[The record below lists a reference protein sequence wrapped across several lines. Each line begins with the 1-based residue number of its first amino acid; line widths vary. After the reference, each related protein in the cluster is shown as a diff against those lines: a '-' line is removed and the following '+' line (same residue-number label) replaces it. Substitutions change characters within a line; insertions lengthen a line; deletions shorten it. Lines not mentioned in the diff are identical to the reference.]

1 MNFPTLVA
9 AVLLGPVLL
18 SGGPSVAAGWHNS
31 LAPRGQHS
39 SPLTLARDGE
49 TDYVIVIPAQPTSQD
64 NKAAED
70 LARWLGEM
78 TGAEFR
84 IVPDSAPAIA
94 TEISVGRTNRL
105 AKAEVPQAAAGL
117 GDEGYA
123 IGAHGARLFLL
134 GGRLRGPIYAV
145 YALLEEDLGCRWY
158 AGESSRLP
166 HRRTLRLRPVPRAY
180 TPPLLIRDPFYFA
193 AFNPTWSLRNRTNA
207 PRAPVPEEWGGH
219 VDYDGLFVHTF
230 NQLVPPDQYFK
241 NHPEYFALVD
251 GQRTLEQL
259 CLTNPEV
266 VKIATANVLRVLEEH
281 PNTEIVEV
289 SANDNDSHCT
299 CPACARIDAENGSP
313 AGSLITFVNQV
324 AAAVEKAHPGVWVS
338 TLAYQHTVDAP
349 TRVRP
354 RQNVVVR
361 LCNNF
366 HAGRYPFV
374 DFVSS
379 DHPESKRYRQEISAW
394 SAICN
399 QLTIWDYTAN
409 FGHYLAPLP
418 NMQVLAP
425 SVRYYVAH
433 KVKGVMLEGTYQGA
447 GGERMEMRSW
457 VMAKLLWDPTREVEE
472 LTRDFVQG
480 YYEEAA
486 PAIFAYYELLDR
498 AGSERPEVN
507 MYYNMDAPFLSR
519 EFLDQATA
527 LFDRAEAL
535 ARSDEIRRRVQL
547 ARLPIIYVKLCQ
559 GPEFTGPDRY
569 RSLIA
574 EFEKEARRENVVFT
588 REGSPNLDLRLQ
600 EWRTDLSVSERL
612 SDIKPSEVEVWP
624 LPAVWRFA
632 IDPEDVG
639 GSKAWYGAS
648 FNDADW
654 AEVRSD
660 RGNGW
665 DSQGF
670 PGYTGFGWYRQ
681 TIAVPASLDR
691 KYLYLYFG
699 AVDEEAWVYLNG
711 QLAFEHSC
719 ATTGLTPAQIWATP
733 FAFDPRSH
741 LKLGEANTI
750 AVRVYNSA
758 FMGGIYLPVYLV
770 AADRPLDVPLAKAV
784 VAREAPR

>member
-1 MNFPTLVA
+1 
-9 AVLLGPVLL
+9 
-18 SGGPSVAAGWHNS
+18 
-31 LAPRGQHS
+31 
-39 SPLTLARDGE
+39 
-49 TDYVIVIPAQPTSQD
+49 
-64 NKAAED
+64 
-70 LARWLGEM
+70 
-78 TGAEFR
+78 
-84 IVPDSAPAIA
+84 
-94 TEISVGRTNRL
+94 
-105 AKAEVPQAAAGL
+105 
-117 GDEGYA
+117 
-123 IGAHGARLFLL
+123 
-134 GGRLRGPIYAV
+134 
-145 YALLEEDLGCRWY
+145 
-158 AGESSRLP
+158 
-166 HRRTLRLRPVPRAY
+166 
-180 TPPLLIRDPFYFA
+180 
-193 AFNPTWSLRNRTNA
+193 
-207 PRAPVPEEWGGH
+207 
-219 VDYDGLFVHTF
+219 
-230 NQLVPPDQYFK
+230 
-241 NHPEYFALVD
+241 
-251 GQRTLEQL
+251 
-259 CLTNPEV
+259 
-266 VKIATANVLRVLEEH
+266 
-281 PNTEIVEV
+281 
-289 SANDNDSHCT
+289 NDSHCT

-354 RQNVVVR
+354 RRNVVVR
-361 LCNNF
+361 LCNNL
-366 HAGRYPFV
+366 HGWRYPFV

-379 DHPESKRYRQEISAW
+379 DHPESERYRQAIIAW

-409 FGHYLAPLP
+409 FAHYPAPMP

-425 SVRYYVAH
+425 SVRFYVAH
-433 KVKGVMLEGTYQGA
+433 KVKGVMLQGTYQGA

-486 PAIFAYYELLDR
+486 PAIAAYYELLDR
-498 AGSERPEVN
+498 AGREHPEVTDCG
-507 MYYNMDAPFLSR
+507 YNMDAPFLSR

-547 ARLPIIYVKLCQ
+547 ARLSIIYVKLCR
-559 GPEFTGPDRY
+559 GPGFTGPDRY

-574 EFEKEARRENVVFT
+574 EFEKEARRENVLFT
-588 REGSPNLDLRLQ
+588 REGPPDLDSRLQ
-600 EWRTDLSVSERL
+600 EWRDKLRVFEVLPS
-612 SDIKPSEVEVWP
+612 IKPSEVVVWA

-632 IDPEDVG
+632 IDPQDVG
-639 GSKAWYGAS
+639 GSKGWYGAS

-660 RGNGW
+660 LGNGW
-665 DSQGF
+665 ESQGF
-670 PGYTGFGWYRQ
+670 PHYAGFGWYRQ

-711 QLAFEHSC
+711 QPAFEHSC
-719 ATTGLTPAQIWATP
+719 ATTGLAPPQIWVTP
-733 FAFDPRSH
+733 FAFDPRPH
-741 LKLGEANTI
+741 LKLGETNTI

-758 FMGGIYLPVYLV
+758 YMGGIYLPVYLV
-770 AADRPLDVPLAKAV
+770 AADRPLDLALAKAV